1 MAAMFKCKVVSHL
14 LKNNFSKKKPRKNLK
29 LVHKL
34 YEEIKICDNRRFK
47 PKPQSHKSFFK

>member
-14 LKNNFSKKKPRKNLK
+14 LKNNFSKKNKENPK
-29 LVHKL
+29 LAHKL

-47 PKPQSHKSFFK
+47 PKPQSHKSFFV